1 MASFVLSFTD
11 KWSHTPTFISDLR
24 GRRGVGQYGGMDLT
38 FNYLELR
45 IWTTEWN
52 FFTGYKV
59 HYKQLEPGKSM
70 IPQRKI
76 NLAISVTFW

>member
-45 IWTTEWN
+45 IAHRMEL
-52 FFTGYKV
+52 FTGYKL
-59 HYKQLEPGKSM
+59 HNGSL
-70 IPQRKI
+70 
-76 NLAISVTFW
+76 